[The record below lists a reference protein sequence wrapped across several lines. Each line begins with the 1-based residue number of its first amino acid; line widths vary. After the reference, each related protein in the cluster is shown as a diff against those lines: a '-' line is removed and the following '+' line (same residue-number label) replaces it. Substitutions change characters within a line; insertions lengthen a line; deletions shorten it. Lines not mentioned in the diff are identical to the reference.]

1 MRSTRIT
8 VKDAASLLSRRDLDR
23 DRADIV
29 SVRLATDSDR
39 LAESDPSLPIKNVSF
54 GEGWS

>member
-39 LAESDPSLPIKNVSF
+39 LAESDPSLPIKNVYF